1 LEIIRKFFKIKPRSA
16 FRTGWRVPIQT
27 MDIRNSPHERASK
40 RGSILET
47 NKRRVSRQIHIGDVA
62 VGGDAPV
69 SVQSMTNTDTRDWR
83 TTVDQIKRLQDA
95 GCEIIRVAV
104 PDREAADSF
113 AAIKKSIRIPI
124 IADIHFDYRLAIS
137 AIVSGADAIRINP
150 GNIGGPEKVKKV
162 IEAAKDRNV
171 PVRIGVNSGS
181 VEKDLLRKYGHP
193 GPEAMV
199 ESALRHIRFFEDN
212 DFELIKL
219 SLKSSDVIDTIA
231 SYRLL
236 AQKTDYTFHLGVT
249 EAGTVVSGAIK
260 SALGIGFLLLEG
272 IGDTLRVSLT
282 AAPEEEMFVAYSI
295 LRALRL
301 RRRGVELISCPTC
314 GRTEIDLIPLVE
326 TAESLLKKIRTPL
339 KVAIMGCVVN
349 GPGEAREAD
358 IGIAG
363 GRESG
368 ILFKKGERIEKVP
381 EAELLNRLISEIE
394 AMTGEKIT

>member
-1 LEIIRKFFKIKPRSA
+1 ME
-16 FRTGWRVPIQT
+16 
-27 MDIRNSPHERASK
+27 N
-40 RGSILET
+40 
-47 NKRRVSRQIHIGDVA
+47 NKRRISRQIHIGNVA

-83 TTVDQIKRLQDA
+83 ATVDQIKRLEDA

-104 PDREAADSF
+104 PDQEAAECF
-113 AAIKKSIRIPI
+113 GTIKRSIRIPI
-124 IADIHFDYRLAIS
+124 IADIHFDYRLAIN
-137 AIVSGADAIRINP
+137 AIISGADAIRINP
-150 GNIGGPEKVKKV
+150 GNIGGAEKVKKV
-162 IEAAKDRNV
+162 IQAAKDRNV

-212 DFELIKL
+212 DFRLIKI
-219 SLKSSDVIDTIA
+219 SLKSSDVVNTIA

-236 AQKTDYTFHLGVT
+236 AQKTDYPFHLGVT
-249 EAGTVVSGAIK
+249 EAGTVVGGAIK
-260 SALGIGFLLLEG
+260 SALGIGLLLLEG

-301 RRRGVELISCPTC
+301 RERGVELVSCPTC
-314 GRTEIDLIPLVE
+314 GRTEIDLIALVE
-326 TAESLLKKIRTPL
+326 KAESLLKKVRSPL

-381 EAELLNRLISEIE
+381 EAELLNRLITEIE
-394 AMTGEKIT
+394 AMTGEKIR

>member
-1 LEIIRKFFKIKPRSA
+1 ME
-16 FRTGWRVPIQT
+16 
-27 MDIRNSPHERASK
+27 N
-40 RGSILET
+40 
-47 NKRRVSRQIHIGDVA
+47 NKRRISRQIHIGNVA

-83 TTVDQIKRLQDA
+83 ATVDQIKRLEDA

-104 PDREAADSF
+104 PDQEAAECF
-113 AAIKKSIRIPI
+113 GTIKRSIRIPI
-124 IADIHFDYRLAIS
+124 IADIHFDYRLAIN
-137 AIVSGADAIRINP
+137 AIISGADAIRINP
-150 GNIGGPEKVKKV
+150 GNIGGAEKVKKV
-162 IEAAKDRNV
+162 IQAAKDRNV

-212 DFELIKL
+212 DFRLIKI
-219 SLKSSDVIDTIA
+219 SLKSSDVVNTIA

-236 AQKTDYTFHLGVT
+236 AQKTDYPFHLGVT
-249 EAGTVVSGAIK
+249 EAGTVVGGAIK
-260 SALGIGFLLLEG
+260 SALGIGLLLLEG

-301 RRRGVELISCPTC
+301 RERGVELVSCPTC
-314 GRTEIDLIPLVE
+314 GRTEIDLIALVE
-326 TAESLLKKIRTPL
+326 KAESLLKKVRSPL

-349 GPGEAREAD
+349 RPGEAREAD

-381 EAELLNRLISEIE
+381 EAELLNRLITEIE
-394 AMTGEKIT
+394 AMTGEKIR